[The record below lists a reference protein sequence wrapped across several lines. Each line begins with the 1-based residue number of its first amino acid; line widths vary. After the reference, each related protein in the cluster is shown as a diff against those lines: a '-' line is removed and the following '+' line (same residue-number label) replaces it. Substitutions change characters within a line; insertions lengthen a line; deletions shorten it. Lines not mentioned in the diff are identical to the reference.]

1 MLPGL
6 ILCIGLTKLNTF
18 VWLCMRKNLNP
29 ENVCLCFLWNE
40 QDLLRKQ
47 SQTQAHVFVQTKGI
61 VYLLSLFLCPKIPQ
75 KRLVSASGTLFWP
88 LATTHTNLLQLSC
101 EFRWSHPARPEEA
114 QWKVKE
120 WKRIT
125 LDTTALPYI
134 SGKHHTFTLPDQTCS
149 WYIWTVKTAV
159 CTACL
164 KSVMIKMLHLQ
175 SSFILGEFIS
185 GEIYIYMKYH
195 GIWKKFLY
203 HNFDVFSQF
212 CLHLTILSFF
222 LQFEDINLQFRRKS
236 ESQDR
241 NSQLQKKMILPFL
254 SYSVVATKTELWDAN
269 S

>member
-1 MLPGL
+1 MHEKKNGFRE
-6 ILCIGLTKLNTF
+6 TTF
-18 VWLCMRKNLNP
+18 LFVIATTWTLKMYVFAFYEMSRFFWGNC
-29 ENVCLCFLWNE
+29 
-40 QDLLRKQ
+40 
-47 SQTQAHVFVQTKGI
+47 QTQAHVFVQTKGI

-125 LDTTALPYI
+125 LDTTALTYI

-185 GEIYIYMKYH
+185 GVIYIWHIY
-195 GIWKKFLY
+195 IWNTMEYEKSFY
-203 HNFDVFSQF
+203 HNSV
-212 CLHLTILSFF
+212 FF
-222 LQFEDINLQFRRKS
+222 LA
-236 ESQDR
+236 
-241 NSQLQKKMILPFL
+241 ILRYKL
-254 SYSVVATKTELWDAN
+254 AI
-269 S
+269 

>member
-1 MLPGL
+1 MKCVLV
-6 ILCIGLTKLNTF
+6 ILCFNTYAAWFDTLHRSNKIKYIWVTMHEKKNGFRETKFLF
-18 VWLCMRKNLNP
+18 VITTTWTLKMYVSAFYEMSRIFWGNC
-29 ENVCLCFLWNE
+29 
-40 QDLLRKQ
+40 
-47 SQTQAHVFVQTKGI
+47 QTQAHVFVQTKGI

-185 GEIYIYMKYH
+185 GVIYIYIYMKYH
-195 GIWKKFLY
+195 GIWKKFL
-203 HNFDVFSQF
+203 SQF
-212 CLHLTILSFF
+212 WRFLTILFTSHNSVFF
-222 LQFEDINLQFRRKS
+222 LA
-236 ESQDR
+236 
-241 NSQLQKKMILPFL
+241 ILRYKL
-254 SYSVVATKTELWDAN
+254 AI
-269 S
+269 